1 MEERLQEIRDTLQ
14 ELAEEEFIL
23 EIPFGKEPDNGN
35 EETV

>member
-1 MEERLQEIRDTLQ
+1 MEERLQEIRNTLL
-14 ELAEEEFIL
+14 ELEDEEFIL